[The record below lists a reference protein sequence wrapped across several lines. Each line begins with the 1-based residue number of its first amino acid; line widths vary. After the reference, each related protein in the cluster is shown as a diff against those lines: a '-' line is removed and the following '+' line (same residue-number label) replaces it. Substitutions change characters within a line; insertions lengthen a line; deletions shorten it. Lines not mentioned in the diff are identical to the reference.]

1 MTLRG
6 SSIESLRDRVRLE
19 HGSEARIVAAERVS
33 PSGIGKFRPAPYF
46 EATVE
51 VPDGSAEQRMPV
63 PSRFGISALLA
74 DADDAED
81 RLRESGPSGAT
92 ASTSAAELDEII
104 ARISGFTGA
113 EESRAQPEPEAELL
127 EPEPELL
134 MPTPVIRPV
143 FRAIEAPRAV
153 APRLCKVPGDLV
165 AIVGIGQDPLP
176 VAQSMA
182 RHATP
187 GDVRGGGA
195 VNTRD
200 RQPLTDRR
208 SALLARAEGVE
219 NGRIVYCAFGI
230 IPGTDFAQ
238 HVAGIDA
245 DQVWVVVDAGRKPE
259 DTARWVRSLA
269 TVTGVSAI
277 AVIGTDLTATPESV
291 NDLGLPVGWEDGAF
305 TEPDQA

>member
-19 HGSEARIVAAERVS
+19 HGPEARIVSAERVS
-33 PSGIGKFRPAPYF
+33 PSGIGKFRPPPYF

-51 VPDGSAEQRMPV
+51 VADTSAERMPV

-81 RLRESGPSGAT
+81 RLRESGTPGTA
-92 ASTSAAELDEII
+92 ASTSAAEFDEII
-104 ARISGFTGA
+104 ARISGFTGT
-113 EESRAQPEPEAELL
+113 EDSRPQPEPEPEVLT
-127 EPEPELL
+127 PEPEVLT
-134 MPTPVIRPV
+134 PAPVIRPV

-153 APRLCKVPGDLV
+153 APRLCEVPGDLV

-195 VNTRD
+195 VNIRD
-200 RQPLTDRR
+200 KESLTDRR

-219 NGRIVYCAFGI
+219 NGRIVYAAFGI
-230 IPGTDFAQ
+230 VPGTDFAQ
-238 HVAGIDA
+238 EVRGIDA

-277 AVIGTDLTATPESV
+277 AVIGTALTATPESV
-291 NDLGLPVGWEDGAF
+291 EDLGLPVGWADGAF
-305 TEPDQA
+305 TEPDRA